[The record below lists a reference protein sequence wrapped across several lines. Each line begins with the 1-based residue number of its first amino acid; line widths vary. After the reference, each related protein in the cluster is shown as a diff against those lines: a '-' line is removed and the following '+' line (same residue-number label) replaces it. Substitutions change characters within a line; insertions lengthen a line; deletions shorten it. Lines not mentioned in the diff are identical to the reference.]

1 MIKSSFCNKLKC
13 ICHISITEKY
23 FSSVILLLVAQLG
36 GEVYLNKKYI
46 ALFSSVLLL
55 SPLAG
60 GFTAQAASMEEMQ
73 QQKTQLQQQTDTIQ
87 SQINDKLNSLNSLQ
101 SEQASLQTKVNDL
114 QNQLNDLMNKLAAQE
129 EKLAEMEA
137 KIAELQNEI
146 EALQVV
152 IDQRTE
158 KLNTQA
164 RFIQTDAG
172 VSDIATLLVS
182 SENFS
187 DLVGKITVVSKIVT
201 ANKDIVEQQEADKQK
216 VEDNKKA
223 VEDEKVAAET
233 LRQQIL
239 VSKNNVVAQKAEI
252 DNQIEQ
258 VMTNYALTDS
268 EKSSLESTKAD
279 LAAQTE
285 SISADMVAEET
296 RIAAEKA
303 AAEQAAAQA
312 AVAAAAQAEAA
323 NKLTASAAPTTTPT
337 SSYTVNSS
345 GFIKPASGYYS
356 SPFGYRL
363 SPITGAY
370 ELHRG
375 QDIAGGGAISA
386 AQAGTVVTAT
396 YHPSFGY
403 YVVINHGI
411 INGVTVETLYAHMQ
425 PGLLV
430 APGQT
435 VSQGQQ
441 IGVMGTTGDSTGV
454 HLHFEVHENGNLVDP
469 LNYIGG

>member
-1 MIKSSFCNKLKC
+1 M
-13 ICHISITEKY
+13 
-23 FSSVILLLVAQLG
+23 G
-36 GEVYLNKKYI
+36 KKHI
-46 ALFSSVLLL
+46 ALFSSILLL
-55 SPLAG
+55 SPIAG
-60 GFTAQAASMEEMQ
+60 GFTAQAATLEELQ
-73 QQKTQLQQQTDTIQ
+73 QQKDALQLETNTIQ
-87 SQINDKLNSLNSLQ
+87 SQIEEKSNSLNTLE
-101 SEQASLQTKVNDL
+101 SEKSNLETKVNEL
-114 QNQLNDLMNKLAAQE
+114 QSQLDELMNRLAAQE
-129 EKLAEMEA
+129 QKLADIES
-137 KIAELQNEI
+137 KILELQAEI

-164 RFIQTDAG
+164 RYIQTDAG
-172 VSDIATLLVS
+172 VTDIASMLLS

-201 ANKDIVEQQEADKQK
+201 ANKDIVEQQEADQQK
-216 VEDNKKA
+216 VEDSKVA
-223 VEDEKVAAET
+223 VEEEQLVAEA
-233 LRQQIL
+233 LRQDIL
-239 VSKNNVVAQKAEI
+239 ISKNNVVAQKTEI
-252 DNQIEQ
+252 DIQIAQ
-258 VMTNYALTDS
+258 VIENYELTEA
-268 EKSSLESTKAD
+268 EKNGLESTRAD

-285 SISADMVAEET
+285 TISNDMAAEET
-296 RIAAEKA
+296 RIAAERA
-303 AAEQAAAQA
+303 AAEQAASEAA
-312 AVAAAAQAEAA
+312 AVAAAATAA
-323 NKLTASAAPTTTPT
+323 NNLTASAAPTTTAS

-363 SPITGAY
+363 SPITGGS

-386 AQAGTVVTAT
+386 AQSGTVVTAT
-396 YHPSFGY
+396 YHASFGY
-403 YVVINHGI
+403 YVVINHGT

-441 IGVMGTTGDSTGV
+441 IGIMGTTGDSTGV
-454 HLHFEVHENGNLVDP
+454 HLHFEVHENGGLVDP
-469 LNYIGG
+469 LGYIGG

>member
-1 MIKSSFCNKLKC
+1 M
-13 ICHISITEKY
+13 
-23 FSSVILLLVAQLG
+23 G
-36 GEVYLNKKYI
+36 KKHI
-46 ALFSSVLLL
+46 ALFSSILLL
-55 SPLAG
+55 SPIAG
-60 GFTAQAASMEEMQ
+60 GFTAQAATLEELQ
-73 QQKTQLQQQTDTIQ
+73 QQKDALQLETNTIQ
-87 SQINDKLNSLNSLQ
+87 SQIEEKSNSLNTLE
-101 SEQASLQTKVNDL
+101 SEKANLETKVNEL
-114 QNQLNDLMNKLAAQE
+114 QSQLDELMGRLAAQE
-129 EKLAEMEA
+129 EKLAA
-137 KIAELQNEI
+137 IQSKILELQAEI

-164 RFIQTDAG
+164 RYIQTDAG
-172 VSDIATLLVS
+172 VTNIASILLS

-201 ANKDIVEQQEADKQK
+201 ANKDIVEQQEADQQK
-216 VEDNKKA
+216 VEDSKVA
-223 VEDEKVAAET
+223 VEEEKLSAEA
-233 LRQQIL
+233 LKQEIL
-239 VSKNNVVAQKAEI
+239 ISKNNVVAQKAEI
-252 DNQIEQ
+252 DVQIAQ
-258 VMTNYALTDS
+258 VIENYELTEA
-268 EKSSLESTKAD
+268 EKNGLESTRAD

-285 SISADMVAEET
+285 TISNDMVAEET
-296 RIAAEKA
+296 RIAAERA
-303 AAEQAAAQA
+303 AAEQAASEAA
-312 AVAAAAQAEAA
+312 AVAAAATAA
-323 NKLTASAAPTTTPT
+323 NNLTASAAPTTTAS

-363 SPITGAY
+363 SPITGGS

-375 QDIAGGGAISA
+375 QDIAGSGAISA
-386 AQAGTVVTAT
+386 AQSGTVVTAT
-396 YHPSFGY
+396 YHASFGY
-403 YVVINHGI
+403 YVVINHGT

-441 IGVMGTTGDSTGV
+441 IGIMGTTGDSTGV
-454 HLHFEVHENGNLVDP
+454 HLHFEVHENGGLVDP

>member
-1 MIKSSFCNKLKC
+1 M
-13 ICHISITEKY
+13 
-23 FSSVILLLVAQLG
+23 G
-36 GEVYLNKKYI
+36 KKHI
-46 ALFSSVLLL
+46 ALFASILLL
-55 SPLAG
+55 SPIAG
-60 GFTAQAASMEEMQ
+60 GFTAQAATLEELQ
-73 QQKTQLQQQTDTIQ
+73 QQKDALQLETNTIQ
-87 SQINDKLNSLNSLQ
+87 SQIEEKSNSLNTLE
-101 SEQASLQTKVNDL
+101 SEKANLETKVNEL
-114 QNQLNDLMNKLAAQE
+114 QSQLDELMNRLAAQE
-129 EKLAEMEA
+129 QKLADIESN
-137 KIAELQNEI
+137 ILELQAEI

-164 RFIQTDAG
+164 RYIQTDAG
-172 VSDIATLLVS
+172 VTDIASMLLS

-201 ANKDIVEQQEADKQK
+201 ANKDIVEQQEADQQK
-216 VEDNKKA
+216 VEDSKVA
-223 VEDEKVAAET
+223 VEEEKLAAEA
-233 LRQQIL
+233 LRQDIL
-239 VSKNNVVAQKAEI
+239 ISKNNVVAQKAEI
-252 DNQIEQ
+252 DVQIAQ
-258 VMTNYALTDS
+258 VIENYELTEA
-268 EKSSLESTKAD
+268 EKNGLESTRAA

-285 SISADMVAEET
+285 TISNDMAAEEV
-296 RIAAEKA
+296 RIAAERA
-303 AAEQAAAQA
+303 AAEQAASEA
-312 AVAAAAQAEAA
+312 AAIAAAATAA
-323 NKLTASAAPTTTPT
+323 NNLTASAAPTTTAS

-363 SPITGAY
+363 SPITGGS

-375 QDIAGGGAISA
+375 QDIAGSGAISA
-386 AQAGTVVTAT
+386 AQSGTVVTAT
-396 YHPSFGY
+396 YHASFGY
-403 YVVINHGI
+403 YVVINHGT

-441 IGVMGTTGDSTGV
+441 IGIMGTTGDSTGV
-454 HLHFEVHENGNLVDP
+454 HLHFEVHENGGLVDP

>member
-1 MIKSSFCNKLKC
+1 M
-13 ICHISITEKY
+13 
-23 FSSVILLLVAQLG
+23 G
-36 GEVYLNKKYI
+36 KKHI
-46 ALFSSVLLL
+46 ALFASILLL
-55 SPLAG
+55 SPIAG
-60 GFTAQAASMEEMQ
+60 GFTAQAATLEELQ
-73 QQKTQLQQQTDTIQ
+73 QQKDALQLETNTIQ
-87 SQINDKLNSLNSLQ
+87 SQIEEKSNSLNTLE
-101 SEQASLQTKVNDL
+101 SEKANLETKVNEL
-114 QNQLNDLMNKLAAQE
+114 QSQLDELMNRLATQEQKLADIE
-129 EKLAEMEA
+129 S
-137 KIAELQNEI
+137 KILELQAEI

-164 RFIQTDAG
+164 RYIQTDAG
-172 VSDIATLLVS
+172 VTDIASMLLS

-201 ANKDIVEQQEADKQK
+201 ANKDIVEQQEADQQK
-216 VEDNKKA
+216 VEDSKVA
-223 VEDEKVAAET
+223 VEEEKLAAEA
-233 LRQQIL
+233 LRQDIL
-239 VSKNNVVAQKAEI
+239 ISKNNVVAQKTEI
-252 DNQIEQ
+252 DVQIAQ
-258 VMTNYALTDS
+258 VIENYELTEA
-268 EKSSLESTKAD
+268 EKNGLESTRAD

-285 SISADMVAEET
+285 TISKDMVAEET
-296 RIAAEKA
+296 RIAAERA
-303 AAEQAAAQA
+303 AAEQAASEAA
-312 AVAAAAQAEAA
+312 AVAAAATAA
-323 NKLTASAAPTTTPT
+323 NNLTASAAPTTTAS

-363 SPITGAY
+363 SPITGGS

-375 QDIAGGGAISA
+375 QDIAGSGAISA
-386 AQAGTVVTAT
+386 AQSGTVVTAT
-396 YHPSFGY
+396 YHASFGY
-403 YVVINHGI
+403 YVVINHGT

-441 IGVMGTTGDSTGV
+441 IGIMGTTGDSTGV
-454 HLHFEVHENGNLVDP
+454 HLHFEVHENGGLVDP

>member
-1 MIKSSFCNKLKC
+1 M
-13 ICHISITEKY
+13 
-23 FSSVILLLVAQLG
+23 G
-36 GEVYLNKKYI
+36 KKHI
-46 ALFSSVLLL
+46 ALFSSILLL
-55 SPLAG
+55 SPIAG
-60 GFTAQAASMEEMQ
+60 GFTAQADTLEELQ
-73 QQKTQLQQQTDTIQ
+73 QQKDALQLETNTIQ
-87 SQINDKLNSLNSLQ
+87 SQIEEKSNSLNTLE
-101 SEQASLQTKVNDL
+101 SEKANLETKVNEL
-114 QNQLNDLMNKLAAQE
+114 QSQLDELMGRLAAQE
-129 EKLAEMEA
+129 EKLAA
-137 KIAELQNEI
+137 IQSKILELQAEI

-164 RFIQTDAG
+164 RYIQTDAG
-172 VSDIATLLVS
+172 VTDIASMLLS

-201 ANKDIVEQQEADKQK
+201 ANKDIVEQQEADQQK
-216 VEDNKKA
+216 VEDSKVA
-223 VEDEKVAAET
+223 VEEEKLAAEA
-233 LRQQIL
+233 LRQDIL
-239 VSKNNVVAQKAEI
+239 ISKNNVVAQKAEI
-252 DNQIEQ
+252 DVQIAQ
-258 VMTNYALTDS
+258 VIENYELTEA
-268 EKSSLESTKAD
+268 EKNGLESTRAD

-285 SISADMVAEET
+285 TISNDMVAEET
-296 RIAAEKA
+296 RIAAERA
-303 AAEQAAAQA
+303 AAEQAASEAA
-312 AVAAAAQAEAA
+312 AVAAAATAA
-323 NKLTASAAPTTTPT
+323 NNLTASAAPTTTAS

-363 SPITGAY
+363 SPITGGS

-375 QDIAGGGAISA
+375 QDIAGSGAISA
-386 AQAGTVVTAT
+386 AQSGTVVTAT
-396 YHPSFGY
+396 YHASFGY
-403 YVVINHGI
+403 YVVINHGT

-441 IGVMGTTGDSTGV
+441 IGIMGTTGDSTGV
-454 HLHFEVHENGNLVDP
+454 HLHFEVHENGGLVDP

>member
-1 MIKSSFCNKLKC
+1 M
-13 ICHISITEKY
+13 
-23 FSSVILLLVAQLG
+23 G
-36 GEVYLNKKYI
+36 KKHI
-46 ALFSSVLLL
+46 ALFSSILLL
-55 SPLAG
+55 SPIAG
-60 GFTAQAASMEEMQ
+60 GFTAQAATLEELQ
-73 QQKTQLQQQTDTIQ
+73 QQKDALQLETNTIQ
-87 SQINDKLNSLNSLQ
+87 SQIEEKSNSLNTLE
-101 SEQASLQTKVNDL
+101 SEKANLETKVNEL
-114 QNQLNDLMNKLAAQE
+114 QSQLDELMGRLAAQE
-129 EKLAEMEA
+129 EKLAA
-137 KIAELQNEI
+137 IQSKILELQAEI

-164 RFIQTDAG
+164 RYIQTDAG
-172 VSDIATLLVS
+172 VTNIASILLS

-201 ANKDIVEQQEADKQK
+201 ANKDIVEQQEADQQK
-216 VEDNKKA
+216 VEDSKVA
-223 VEDEKVAAET
+223 VEEEKLAAEA
-233 LRQQIL
+233 LRQDIL
-239 VSKNNVVAQKAEI
+239 ISKNNVVAQKTEI
-252 DNQIEQ
+252 DIQIAQ
-258 VMTNYALTDS
+258 VIENYELTEA
-268 EKSSLESTKAD
+268 EKNGLESTRAD

-285 SISADMVAEET
+285 TISNDMVAEET
-296 RIAAEKA
+296 RIAAERA
-303 AAEQAAAQA
+303 AAEQAASEAA
-312 AVAAAAQAEAA
+312 AVAAAATAA
-323 NKLTASAAPTTTPT
+323 NNLTASAAPTTTAS

-363 SPITGAY
+363 SPITGGS

-375 QDIAGGGAISA
+375 QDIAGSGAISA
-386 AQAGTVVTAT
+386 AQSGTVVTAT
-396 YHPSFGY
+396 YHASFGY
-403 YVVINHGI
+403 YVVINHGT

-441 IGVMGTTGDSTGV
+441 IGIMGTTGDSTGV
-454 HLHFEVHENGNLVDP
+454 HLHFEVHENGGLVDP

>member
-1 MIKSSFCNKLKC
+1 M
-13 ICHISITEKY
+13 
-23 FSSVILLLVAQLG
+23 G
-36 GEVYLNKKYI
+36 KKHI
-46 ALFSSVLLL
+46 ALFSSILLL
-55 SPLAG
+55 SPIAG
-60 GFTAQAASMEEMQ
+60 GFTAQAATLEELQ
-73 QQKTQLQQQTDTIQ
+73 QQKDALQLETNTIQ
-87 SQINDKLNSLNSLQ
+87 SQIEEKSNSLNTLE
-101 SEQASLQTKVNDL
+101 SEKANLETKVNEL
-114 QNQLNDLMNKLAAQE
+114 QSQLDELMGRLAAQE
-129 EKLAEMEA
+129 EKLAA
-137 KIAELQNEI
+137 IQSKILELQAEI

-164 RFIQTDAG
+164 RYIQTDAG
-172 VSDIATLLVS
+172 VTNIASILLS

-201 ANKDIVEQQEADKQK
+201 ANKDIVEQQEADQQK
-216 VEDNKKA
+216 VEDSKVA
-223 VEDEKVAAET
+223 VEEEKLSAEA
-233 LRQQIL
+233 LKQEIL
-239 VSKNNVVAQKAEI
+239 ISKNNVVAQKAEI
-252 DNQIEQ
+252 DVQIAQ
-258 VMTNYALTDS
+258 VIENYELTEA
-268 EKSSLESTKAD
+268 EKNGLESTRAD

-285 SISADMVAEET
+285 TISKDMVAEET
-296 RIAAEKA
+296 RIAAERA
-303 AAEQAAAQA
+303 AAEQAASEAA
-312 AVAAAAQAEAA
+312 AVAAAATAA
-323 NKLTASAAPTTTPT
+323 NNLTASAAPTTTAS

-363 SPITGAY
+363 SPITGGS

-375 QDIAGGGAISA
+375 QDIAGSGAISA
-386 AQAGTVVTAT
+386 AQSGTVVTAT
-396 YHPSFGY
+396 YHASFGY
-403 YVVINHGI
+403 YVVINHGT

-441 IGVMGTTGDSTGV
+441 IGIMGTTGDSTGV
-454 HLHFEVHENGNLVDP
+454 HLHFEVHENGGLVDP

>member
-1 MIKSSFCNKLKC
+1 M
-13 ICHISITEKY
+13 
-23 FSSVILLLVAQLG
+23 G
-36 GEVYLNKKYI
+36 KKHI
-46 ALFSSVLLL
+46 ALFSSILLL
-55 SPLAG
+55 SPIAG
-60 GFTAQAASMEEMQ
+60 GFTAQAATLEELQ
-73 QQKTQLQQQTDTIQ
+73 QQKDALQLETNTIQ
-87 SQINDKLNSLNSLQ
+87 SQIEEKSNSLNTLE
-101 SEQASLQTKVNDL
+101 SEKANLETKVNEL
-114 QNQLNDLMNKLAAQE
+114 QSQLDELMGRLAAQE
-129 EKLAEMEA
+129 DKLAA
-137 KIAELQNEI
+137 IQSKILELQAEI

-164 RFIQTDAG
+164 RYIQTDAG
-172 VSDIATLLVS
+172 VTNIASILLS

-201 ANKDIVEQQEADKQK
+201 ANKDIVEQQEADQQK
-216 VEDNKKA
+216 VEDSKVA
-223 VEDEKVAAET
+223 VEEEKLSAEA
-233 LRQQIL
+233 LKQEIL
-239 VSKNNVVAQKAEI
+239 ISKNNVVAQKTEI
-252 DNQIEQ
+252 DIQIAQ
-258 VMTNYALTDS
+258 VIENYELTEA
-268 EKSSLESTKAD
+268 EKNGLESTRAD

-285 SISADMVAEET
+285 TISNDMVAEET
-296 RIAAEKA
+296 RIAAERA
-303 AAEQAAAQA
+303 AAEQAASEAA
-312 AVAAAAQAEAA
+312 AVAAAATAA
-323 NKLTASAAPTTTPT
+323 NNLTASAAPTTTAS

-363 SPITGAY
+363 SPITGGS

-375 QDIAGGGAISA
+375 QDIAGSGAISA
-386 AQAGTVVTAT
+386 AQSGTVVTAT
-396 YHPSFGY
+396 YHASFGY
-403 YVVINHGI
+403 YVVINHGT

-441 IGVMGTTGDSTGV
+441 IGIMGTTGDSTGV
-454 HLHFEVHENGNLVDP
+454 HLHFEVHENGGLVDP

>member
-1 MIKSSFCNKLKC
+1 M
-13 ICHISITEKY
+13 
-23 FSSVILLLVAQLG
+23 G
-36 GEVYLNKKYI
+36 KKHI
-46 ALFSSVLLL
+46 ALFSSILLL
-55 SPLAG
+55 SPIAG
-60 GFTAQAASMEEMQ
+60 GFTAQAATLEELQ
-73 QQKTQLQQQTDTIQ
+73 QQKDALQLETNTIQ
-87 SQINDKLNSLNSLQ
+87 SQIEEKSNSLNTLE
-101 SEQASLQTKVNDL
+101 SEKANLETKVNEL
-114 QNQLNDLMNKLAAQE
+114 QSQLDELMGRLAAQE
-129 EKLAEMEA
+129 EKLAA
-137 KIAELQNEI
+137 IQSKILELQAEI

-164 RFIQTDAG
+164 RYIQTDAG
-172 VSDIATLLVS
+172 VTDIASMLLS

-201 ANKDIVEQQEADKQK
+201 ANKDIVEQQEADQQK
-216 VEDNKKA
+216 VEDSKVA
-223 VEDEKVAAET
+223 VEEEKLAAEA
-233 LRQQIL
+233 LRQDIL
-239 VSKNNVVAQKAEI
+239 ISKNNVVAQKAEI
-252 DNQIEQ
+252 DVQIAQ
-258 VMTNYALTDS
+258 VIENYELTEA
-268 EKSSLESTKAD
+268 EKNGLESTRAD

-285 SISADMVAEET
+285 TISNDMVAEET
-296 RIAAEKA
+296 RIAAERA
-303 AAEQAAAQA
+303 AAEQAASEAA
-312 AVAAAAQAEAA
+312 AVAAAATAA
-323 NKLTASAAPTTTPT
+323 NNLTASAAPTTTAS

-363 SPITGAY
+363 SPITGGS

-375 QDIAGGGAISA
+375 QDIAGSGAISA
-386 AQAGTVVTAT
+386 AQSGTVVTAT
-396 YHPSFGY
+396 YHASFGY
-403 YVVINHGI
+403 YVVINHGT

-441 IGVMGTTGDSTGV
+441 IGIMGTTGDSTGV
-454 HLHFEVHENGNLVDP
+454 HLHFEVHENGGLVDP

>member
-1 MIKSSFCNKLKC
+1 M
-13 ICHISITEKY
+13 
-23 FSSVILLLVAQLG
+23 G
-36 GEVYLNKKYI
+36 KKHI
-46 ALFSSVLLL
+46 ALFSSILLL
-55 SPLAG
+55 SPIAG
-60 GFTAQAASMEEMQ
+60 GFTAQAATLEELQ
-73 QQKTQLQQQTDTIQ
+73 QQKDALQLETNTIQ
-87 SQINDKLNSLNSLQ
+87 SQIEEKSNSLNTLE
-101 SEQASLQTKVNDL
+101 SEKANLETKVNEL
-114 QNQLNDLMNKLAAQE
+114 QSQLDELMGRLAAQE
-129 EKLAEMEA
+129 DKLAA
-137 KIAELQNEI
+137 IQSKILELQAEI

-164 RFIQTDAG
+164 RYIQTDAG
-172 VSDIATLLVS
+172 VTNIASILLS

-201 ANKDIVEQQEADKQK
+201 ANKDIVEQQEADQQK
-216 VEDNKKA
+216 VEDSKVA
-223 VEDEKVAAET
+223 VEEEKLSAEA
-233 LRQQIL
+233 LKQEIL
-239 VSKNNVVAQKAEI
+239 ISKNNVVAQKTEI
-252 DNQIEQ
+252 DVQIAQ
-258 VMTNYALTDS
+258 VIENYELTEA
-268 EKSSLESTKAD
+268 EKNGLESTRAD

-285 SISADMVAEET
+285 TISNDMVAEET
-296 RIAAEKA
+296 RIAAERA
-303 AAEQAAAQA
+303 AAEQAASEAA
-312 AVAAAAQAEAA
+312 AVAAAATAA
-323 NKLTASAAPTTTPT
+323 NNLTASAAPTTTAS

-363 SPITGAY
+363 SPITGGS

-375 QDIAGGGAISA
+375 QDIAGSGAISA
-386 AQAGTVVTAT
+386 AQSGTVVTAT
-396 YHPSFGY
+396 YHASFGY
-403 YVVINHGI
+403 YVVINHGT

-441 IGVMGTTGDSTGV
+441 IGIMGTTGDSTGV
-454 HLHFEVHENGNLVDP
+454 HLHFEVHENGGLVDP

>member
-1 MIKSSFCNKLKC
+1 M
-13 ICHISITEKY
+13 
-23 FSSVILLLVAQLG
+23 G
-36 GEVYLNKKYI
+36 KKHI
-46 ALFSSVLLL
+46 ALFSSILLL
-55 SPLAG
+55 SPIAG
-60 GFTAQAASMEEMQ
+60 GFTAQAATLEELQ
-73 QQKTQLQQQTDTIQ
+73 QQKDALQLETNTIQ
-87 SQINDKLNSLNSLQ
+87 SQIEEKSNSLNTLE
-101 SEQASLQTKVNDL
+101 SEKANLETKVNEL
-114 QNQLNDLMNKLAAQE
+114 QSQLDELMNRLATQEQKLADIE
-129 EKLAEMEA
+129 S
-137 KIAELQNEI
+137 KILELQAEI

-164 RFIQTDAG
+164 RYIQTDAG
-172 VSDIATLLVS
+172 VTDIASMLLS

-201 ANKDIVEQQEADKQK
+201 ANKDIVEQQEADQQK
-216 VEDNKKA
+216 VEDSKVA
-223 VEDEKVAAET
+223 VEEEKLAAEA
-233 LRQQIL
+233 LRQDIL
-239 VSKNNVVAQKAEI
+239 ISKNNVVAQKTEI
-252 DNQIEQ
+252 DVQIAQ
-258 VMTNYALTDS
+258 VIENYELTEA
-268 EKSSLESTKAD
+268 EKNGLESTRAD

-285 SISADMVAEET
+285 TISKDMVAEET
-296 RIAAEKA
+296 RIAAERA
-303 AAEQAAAQA
+303 AAEQAASEAA
-312 AVAAAAQAEAA
+312 AVAAAATAA
-323 NKLTASAAPTTTPT
+323 NNLTASAAPTTTAS

-363 SPITGAY
+363 SPITGGS

-375 QDIAGGGAISA
+375 QDIAGSGAISA
-386 AQAGTVVTAT
+386 AQSGTVVTAT
-396 YHPSFGY
+396 YHASFGY
-403 YVVINHGI
+403 YVVINHGT

-441 IGVMGTTGDSTGV
+441 IGIMGTTGDSTGV
-454 HLHFEVHENGNLVDP
+454 HLHFEVHENGGLVDP

>member
-1 MIKSSFCNKLKC
+1 M
-13 ICHISITEKY
+13 
-23 FSSVILLLVAQLG
+23 G
-36 GEVYLNKKYI
+36 KKHI
-46 ALFSSVLLL
+46 ALFSSILLL
-55 SPLAG
+55 SPIAG
-60 GFTAQAASMEEMQ
+60 GFTAQAATLEELQ
-73 QQKTQLQQQTDTIQ
+73 QQKDALQLETNTIQ
-87 SQINDKLNSLNSLQ
+87 SQIEEKSNSLNTLE
-101 SEQASLQTKVNDL
+101 SEKANLETKVNEL
-114 QNQLNDLMNKLAAQE
+114 QSQLDELMGRLAAQE
-129 EKLAEMEA
+129 EKLAA
-137 KIAELQNEI
+137 IQSKILELQAEI

-164 RFIQTDAG
+164 RYIQTDAG
-172 VSDIATLLVS
+172 VTNIASILLS

-201 ANKDIVEQQEADKQK
+201 ANKDIVEQQEADQQK
-216 VEDNKKA
+216 VEDSKVA
-223 VEDEKVAAET
+223 VEEEKLAAEA
-233 LRQQIL
+233 LRQDIL
-239 VSKNNVVAQKAEI
+239 ISKNNVVAQKAEI
-252 DNQIEQ
+252 DVQIAQ
-258 VMTNYALTDS
+258 VIENYELTEA
-268 EKSSLESTKAD
+268 EKNGLESTRAD

-285 SISADMVAEET
+285 TISNDMVAEET
-296 RIAAEKA
+296 RIAAERA
-303 AAEQAAAQA
+303 AAEQAASEAA
-312 AVAAAAQAEAA
+312 AVAAAATAA
-323 NKLTASAAPTTTPT
+323 NNLTASAAPTTTAS

-363 SPITGAY
+363 SPITGGS

-375 QDIAGGGAISA
+375 QDIAGSGAISA
-386 AQAGTVVTAT
+386 AQSGTVVTAT
-396 YHPSFGY
+396 YHASFGY
-403 YVVINHGI
+403 YVVINHGT

-441 IGVMGTTGDSTGV
+441 IGIMGTTGDSTGV
-454 HLHFEVHENGNLVDP
+454 HLHFEVHENGGLVDP

>member
-1 MIKSSFCNKLKC
+1 
-13 ICHISITEKY
+13 
-23 FSSVILLLVAQLG
+23 LG
-36 GEVYLNKKYI
+36 KKHI
-46 ALFSSVLLL
+46 ALFSSILLL
-55 SPLAG
+55 SPIAG
-60 GFTAQAASMEEMQ
+60 GFTAQAATLEELQ
-73 QQKTQLQQQTDTIQ
+73 QQKDALQLETNTIQ
-87 SQINDKLNSLNSLQ
+87 SQIEEKSNSLNTLE
-101 SEQASLQTKVNDL
+101 SEKANLETKVNEL
-114 QNQLNDLMNKLAAQE
+114 QSQLDELMGRLAAQE
-129 EKLAEMEA
+129 EKLAA
-137 KIAELQNEI
+137 IQSKILELQAEI

-164 RFIQTDAG
+164 RYIQTDAG
-172 VSDIATLLVS
+172 VTNIASILLS

-201 ANKDIVEQQEADKQK
+201 ANKDIVEQQEADQQK
-216 VEDNKKA
+216 VEDSKVA
-223 VEDEKVAAET
+223 VEEEKLSAEA
-233 LRQQIL
+233 LKQEIL
-239 VSKNNVVAQKAEI
+239 ISKNNVVAQKAEI
-252 DNQIEQ
+252 DVQIAQ
-258 VMTNYALTDS
+258 VIENYELTEA
-268 EKSSLESTKAD
+268 EKNGLESTRAD

-285 SISADMVAEET
+285 TISNDMVAEET
-296 RIAAEKA
+296 RIAAERA
-303 AAEQAAAQA
+303 AAEQAASEAA
-312 AVAAAAQAEAA
+312 AVAAAATAA
-323 NKLTASAAPTTTPT
+323 NNLTASAAPTTTAS

-363 SPITGAY
+363 SPITGGS

-375 QDIAGGGAISA
+375 QDIAGSGAISA
-386 AQAGTVVTAT
+386 AQSGTVVTAT
-396 YHPSFGY
+396 YHASFGY
-403 YVVINHGI
+403 YVVINHGT

-441 IGVMGTTGDSTGV
+441 IGIMGTTGDSTGV
-454 HLHFEVHENGNLVDP
+454 HLHFEVHENGGLVDP

>member
-1 MIKSSFCNKLKC
+1 M
-13 ICHISITEKY
+13 
-23 FSSVILLLVAQLG
+23 G
-36 GEVYLNKKYI
+36 KKHI
-46 ALFSSVLLL
+46 ALFSSILLL
-55 SPLAG
+55 SPIAG
-60 GFTAQAASMEEMQ
+60 GFTAQAATLEELQ
-73 QQKTQLQQQTDTIQ
+73 QQKDALQLETNTIQ
-87 SQINDKLNSLNSLQ
+87 SQIEEKSNSLNTLE
-101 SEQASLQTKVNDL
+101 SEKANLETKVNEL
-114 QNQLNDLMNKLAAQE
+114 QSQLDELMGRLAAQE
-129 EKLAEMEA
+129 EKLAA
-137 KIAELQNEI
+137 IQSKILELQAEI

-164 RFIQTDAG
+164 RYIQTDAG
-172 VSDIATLLVS
+172 VTDIASMLLS

-201 ANKDIVEQQEADKQK
+201 ANKDIVEQQEADQQK
-216 VEDNKKA
+216 VEDSKVA
-223 VEDEKVAAET
+223 VEEEKLAAEA
-233 LRQQIL
+233 LRQDIL
-239 VSKNNVVAQKAEI
+239 ISKNNVVAQKTEI
-252 DNQIEQ
+252 DIQIAQ
-258 VMTNYALTDS
+258 VIENYELTEA
-268 EKSSLESTKAD
+268 EKNGLESTRAD

-285 SISADMVAEET
+285 TISNDMVAEET
-296 RIAAEKA
+296 RIAAERA
-303 AAEQAAAQA
+303 AAEQAASEAA
-312 AVAAAAQAEAA
+312 AVAAAATAA
-323 NKLTASAAPTTTPT
+323 NNLTASAAPTMTAS

-363 SPITGAY
+363 SPITGGS

-375 QDIAGGGAISA
+375 QDIAGSGAISA
-386 AQAGTVVTAT
+386 AQSGTVVTAT

-403 YVVINHGI
+403 YVVINHGT

-441 IGVMGTTGDSTGV
+441 IGIMGTTGDSTGV
-454 HLHFEVHENGNLVDP
+454 HLHFEVRENGGLVDP

>member
-1 MIKSSFCNKLKC
+1 M
-13 ICHISITEKY
+13 
-23 FSSVILLLVAQLG
+23 G
-36 GEVYLNKKYI
+36 KKHI
-46 ALFSSVLLL
+46 ALFSSILLL
-55 SPLAG
+55 SPIAG
-60 GFTAQAASMEEMQ
+60 GFTAQAATLEELQ
-73 QQKTQLQQQTDTIQ
+73 QQKDALQLETNTIQ
-87 SQINDKLNSLNSLQ
+87 SQIEEKSNSLNTLE
-101 SEQASLQTKVNDL
+101 SEKANLETKVNEL
-114 QNQLNDLMNKLAAQE
+114 QSQLDELMGRLAAQE
-129 EKLAEMEA
+129 EKLAA
-137 KIAELQNEI
+137 IQSKILELQAEI

-164 RFIQTDAG
+164 RYIQTDAG
-172 VSDIATLLVS
+172 VTDIASMLLS

-201 ANKDIVEQQEADKQK
+201 ANKDIVEQQEADQQK
-216 VEDNKKA
+216 VKDSKVA
-223 VEDEKVAAET
+223 VEEEKLAAEA
-233 LRQQIL
+233 LRQDIL
-239 VSKNNVVAQKAEI
+239 ISKNNVVAQKTEI
-252 DNQIEQ
+252 DVQIAQ
-258 VMTNYALTDS
+258 VIENYELTEA
-268 EKSSLESTKAD
+268 EKNGLESTRAD

-285 SISADMVAEET
+285 TISKDMVAEET
-296 RIAAEKA
+296 RIAAERA
-303 AAEQAAAQA
+303 AAEQAASEAA
-312 AVAAAAQAEAA
+312 AVAAAATAA
-323 NKLTASAAPTTTPT
+323 NNLTASAAPTTTAS

-363 SPITGAY
+363 SPITGGS

-375 QDIAGGGAISA
+375 QDIAGSGAISA
-386 AQAGTVVTAT
+386 AQSGTVVTAT
-396 YHPSFGY
+396 YHASFGY
-403 YVVINHGI
+403 YVVINHGT

-441 IGVMGTTGDSTGV
+441 IGIMGTTGDSTGV
-454 HLHFEVHENGNLVDP
+454 HLHFEVHENGGLVDP

>member
-1 MIKSSFCNKLKC
+1 M
-13 ICHISITEKY
+13 
-23 FSSVILLLVAQLG
+23 G
-36 GEVYLNKKYI
+36 KKHI
-46 ALFSSVLLL
+46 ALFASILLL
-55 SPLAG
+55 SPIAG
-60 GFTAQAASMEEMQ
+60 GFTAQAATLEE
-73 QQKTQLQQQTDTIQ
+73 LQQQTDALQLETNTIQ
-87 SQINDKLNSLNSLQ
+87 SQIEEKSNSLNTLE
-101 SEQASLQTKVNDL
+101 SEKANLETKVNEL
-114 QNQLNDLMNKLAAQE
+114 QSQLDELMNRLATQEQKLADIE
-129 EKLAEMEA
+129 S
-137 KIAELQNEI
+137 KILELQAEI

-164 RFIQTDAG
+164 RYIQTDAG
-172 VSDIATLLVS
+172 VTDIASMLLS

-201 ANKDIVEQQEADKQK
+201 ANKDIVEQQEADQQK
-216 VEDNKKA
+216 VEDSKVA
-223 VEDEKVAAET
+223 VEEEKLAAEA
-233 LRQQIL
+233 LRQDIL
-239 VSKNNVVAQKAEI
+239 ISKNNVVAQKTEI
-252 DNQIEQ
+252 DIQIAQ
-258 VMTNYALTDS
+258 VIENYELTEA
-268 EKSSLESTKAD
+268 EKNGLESTRAD

-285 SISADMVAEET
+285 TISNDMVAEET
-296 RIAAEKA
+296 RIAAERA
-303 AAEQAAAQA
+303 AAEQAASEAA
-312 AVAAAAQAEAA
+312 AVAAAATAA
-323 NKLTASAAPTTTPT
+323 NNLTASAAPTTTAS

-363 SPITGAY
+363 SPITGGS

-375 QDIAGGGAISA
+375 QDIAGSGAISA
-386 AQAGTVVTAT
+386 AQSGTVVTAT
-396 YHPSFGY
+396 YHASFGY
-403 YVVINHGI
+403 YVVINHGT

-441 IGVMGTTGDSTGV
+441 IGIMGTTGDSTGV
-454 HLHFEVHENGNLVDP
+454 HLHFEVHENGGLVDP

>member
-1 MIKSSFCNKLKC
+1 M
-13 ICHISITEKY
+13 
-23 FSSVILLLVAQLG
+23 G
-36 GEVYLNKKYI
+36 KKHI
-46 ALFSSVLLL
+46 ALLSSILLL
-55 SPLAG
+55 SPIAG
-60 GFTAQAASMEEMQ
+60 GFTAQAATLEELQ
-73 QQKTQLQQQTDTIQ
+73 QQKDALQLETNTIQ
-87 SQINDKLNSLNSLQ
+87 SQIEEKSNSLNTLE
-101 SEQASLQTKVNDL
+101 SEKANLETKVNEL
-114 QNQLNDLMNKLAAQE
+114 QSQLDELMNRLATQEQKLADIE
-129 EKLAEMEA
+129 S
-137 KIAELQNEI
+137 KILELQAEI

-164 RFIQTDAG
+164 RYIQTDAG
-172 VSDIATLLVS
+172 VTDIASMLLS

-201 ANKDIVEQQEADKQK
+201 ANKDIVEQQEADQQK
-216 VEDNKKA
+216 VEDSKVA
-223 VEDEKVAAET
+223 VEEEKLSAEA
-233 LRQQIL
+233 LKQEIL
-239 VSKNNVVAQKAEI
+239 ISKNNVVAQKTEI
-252 DNQIEQ
+252 DIQIAQ
-258 VMTNYALTDS
+258 VIENYELTEA
-268 EKSSLESTKAD
+268 EKNGLESTRAD

-285 SISADMVAEET
+285 TISNDMVAEET
-296 RIAAEKA
+296 RIAAERA
-303 AAEQAAAQA
+303 AAEQAASEAA
-312 AVAAAAQAEAA
+312 AVAAAATAA
-323 NKLTASAAPTTTPT
+323 NNLTASAAPTTTAS

-363 SPITGAY
+363 SPITGGS

-375 QDIAGGGAISA
+375 QDIAGSGAISA
-386 AQAGTVVTAT
+386 AQSGTVVTAT
-396 YHPSFGY
+396 YHASFGY
-403 YVVINHGI
+403 YVVINHGT

-441 IGVMGTTGDSTGV
+441 IGIMGTTGDSTGV
-454 HLHFEVHENGNLVDP
+454 HLHFEVHENGGLVDP

>member
-1 MIKSSFCNKLKC
+1 QIEEKS
-13 ICHISITEKY
+13 
-23 FSSVILLLVAQLG
+23 
-36 GEVYLNKKYI
+36 
-46 ALFSSVLLL
+46 
-55 SPLAG
+55 
-60 GFTAQAASMEEMQ
+60 
-73 QQKTQLQQQTDTIQ
+73 
-87 SQINDKLNSLNSLQ
+87 NSLNTLE
-101 SEQASLQTKVNDL
+101 SEKANLETKVNEL
-114 QNQLNDLMNKLAAQE
+114 QSQLDELMGRLAAQE
-129 EKLAEMEA
+129 EKLAA
-137 KIAELQNEI
+137 IQSKILELQAEI

-164 RFIQTDAG
+164 RYIQTDAG
-172 VSDIATLLVS
+172 VTDIASMLLS

-201 ANKDIVEQQEADKQK
+201 ANKDIVEQQEADQQK
-216 VEDNKKA
+216 VKDSKVA
-223 VEDEKVAAET
+223 VEEEKLAAEA
-233 LRQQIL
+233 LRQDIL
-239 VSKNNVVAQKAEI
+239 ISKNNVVAQKTEI
-252 DNQIEQ
+252 DVQIAQ
-258 VMTNYALTDS
+258 VIENYELTEA
-268 EKSSLESTKAD
+268 EKNGLESTRAD

-285 SISADMVAEET
+285 TISNDMVAEET
-296 RIAAEKA
+296 RIAAERA
-303 AAEQAAAQA
+303 AAEQAASEAA
-312 AVAAAAQAEAA
+312 AVAAAATAA
-323 NKLTASAAPTTTPT
+323 NNLTASAAPTTTAS

-363 SPITGAY
+363 SPITGGS

-375 QDIAGGGAISA
+375 QDIAGSGAISA
-386 AQAGTVVTAT
+386 AQSGTVVTAT
-396 YHPSFGY
+396 YHASFGY
-403 YVVINHGI
+403 YVVINHGT

-441 IGVMGTTGDSTGV
+441 IGIMGTTGDSTGV
-454 HLHFEVHENGNLVDP
+454 HLHFEVHENGGLVDP